1 MIFKRYF
8 KALLV
13 AAITT
18 IGISCQEAAHSD
30 EDNNT
35 EFVPTEQV
43 TIKIEAEADETR
55 TILDI
60 EAQMT
65 LWQEGDKIMVIEN
78 GTRYTPSKEALLNA
92 NGCAL
97 FEATFAKDTTA
108 DVYTYDAIYPAER
121 VSFDGGVSSTSVM
134 VMLATEQHP
143 TATSFD
149 PKADILLAQ
158 RITCKEQPSLLNMRF
173 KRLVAMGELSLSNM
187 PDGCCIKDV
196 TLRMDDNVILAGYNC
211 VNCVEGR
218 VTEYGCDRESFVLK
232 LIYDTPIEAS
242 APIYFTCNP
251 VTLIEGE
258 TFTVEVTTTDGAIYK
273 RSVTIPENRT
283 LEFKQGDLNRFSVDM
298 SNVTIEGG
306 EDDEDSGYIFR
317 RVSKVTSGKAYLI
330 AAEGY
335 IAVPITTKDYDYLQ
349 VVDGDTD
356 GDGVITLDNCNN
368 AFIIESTNGGYT
380 IRQAID
386 NRYLYQYK
394 SYNSFNVD
402 ASPSEGKVWSITNS
416 GDSFTI
422 KNTSKNKYI
431 QYSIAY
437 NSFGSYSKAQDQGVL
452 PMLYE
457 LEGDIEWD
465 DDDENE
471 DDSDTPIVTP
481 SGEWLELPA
490 NPDMSKYPN
499 GVTITITDGD
509 ERNYTHFYDKSTYT
523 TMWVAYPLESKHM
536 GSYSRPSTWDWN
548 PYISTSDQVNLCNRS
563 YTDSDV
569 HVRGHL
575 IPNAS
580 RNGIQNMQIQT
591 FYVTNSVPQV
601 HTNFNSGIWQKLEAA
616 LQSLGEQEL
625 IYIVTGVAFNKE
637 GENRNVEYTTAK
649 DDTKQVPIP
658 NYFYKVV
665 LKVNTNSSG
674 EVTDAS
680 TVGFWFENKAYSGS
694 AYDSYT
700 TTVDQIEAWTGF
712 DFFVNLPDAIETK
725 AEQNSSWSSFKSW

>member
-78 GTRYTPSKEALLNA
+78 GTRYTPSKEALLSD
-92 NGCAL
+92 NGRAL
-97 FEATFAKDTTA
+97 FEATFATDTTT
-108 DVYTYDAIYPAER
+108 DTYTYDAIYPAER

-149 PKADILLAQ
+149 PKADILLAE

-196 TLRMDDNVILAGYNC
+196 TLRMDDNVVLAGYNRI
-211 VNCVEGR
+211 NCAEGE

-298 SNVTIEGG
+298 SDVTIEGG
-306 EDDEDSGYIFR
+306 EDDEDNGYTFR
-317 RVSKVTSGKAYLI
+317 RVTKVTSGKAYLI

-356 GDGVITLDNCNN
+356 DDGVITLDNCNN

-416 GDSFTI
+416 DDSFTI

-437 NSFGSYSKAQDQGVL
+437 NSFGSYSKAQEQGVL

-457 LEGDIEWD
+457 LEGDIEW

-637 GENRNVEYTTAK
+637 GENRSVEYTTAK

-712 DFFVNLPDAIETK
+712 DFFVNLPDAIEIK
-725 AEQNSSWSSFKSW
+725 AEQNNSWSSFKSW

>member
-78 GTRYTPSKEALLNA
+78 GTRYTPSKEALISD
-92 NGCAL
+92 NGRAL
-97 FEATFAKDTTA
+97 FEATFATDTTT
-108 DVYTYDAIYPAER
+108 DTYTYDAIYPAER

-187 PDGCCIKDV
+187 PNGCCIKDV
-196 TLRMDDNVILAGYNC
+196 TLRMDDNVVLAGYNRI
-211 VNCVEGR
+211 NCAEGE

-258 TFTVEVTTTDGAIYK
+258 TFIVEVTTTDGAIYK

-298 SNVTIEGG
+298 SDVTIEGG

-335 IAVPITTKDYDYLQ
+335 IATPITTKDYDYLQ

-416 GDSFTI
+416 DDSFTI
-422 KNTSKNKYI
+422 KNTSKNKYM

-437 NSFGSYSKAQDQGVL
+437 NSFGSYSKAQDQSVL

-457 LEGDIEWD
+457 LEGDIEW

-490 NPDMSKYPN
+490 NPDMSKYPK

-563 YTDSDV
+563 YTNSDTYS
-569 HVRGHL
+569 RGHL

-580 RNGIQNMQIQT
+580 RNGIRNMQIQT
-591 FYVTNSVPQV
+591 FYVTNSVPQIQ
-601 HTNFNSGIWQKLEAA
+601 NGFNGGIWQKLEAA

-637 GENRNVEYTTAK
+637 GENRSVEYTTAK

-725 AEQNSSWSSFKSW
+725 AEQNSSWSSFKNW

>member
-65 LWQEGDKIMVIEN
+65 HWQEGDKIMVIEN
-78 GTRYTPSKEALLNA
+78 GTRYTPSKEALLSD
-92 NGCAL
+92 NGRAL
-97 FEATFAKDTTA
+97 FEATFATDTTT
-108 DVYTYDAIYPAER
+108 DTYTYDAIYPAER

-149 PKADILLAQ
+149 PKADILLAE

-196 TLRMDDNVILAGYNC
+196 TLRMDDNVVLAGYNRI
-211 VNCVEGR
+211 NCAEGE

-273 RSVTIPENRT
+273 RSLTIPENRT

-298 SNVTIEGG
+298 SDVTIEGG
-306 EDDEDSGYIFR
+306 EDDEDNGYTFR

-356 GDGVITLDNCNN
+356 DDGVITLDNCNN

-457 LEGDIEWD
+457 LEGDIEW

-725 AEQNSSWSSFKSW
+725 AEQNSSWSSFKNW